1 MNCSTNKRGQL
12 VSALL
17 AGAGMAYPFVVH
29 AVMGRVP
36 PGAFVLLVLVLI
48 GLRFMALRGTAIART
63 LAVPLGLAFAGTIVL
78 GLMDAQVAALAYPV
92 MMNLAFAA
100 AFGWSLRA
108 PPSLVQVFASI
119 TEPDPSPVAIAYM
132 RTVSLVWCV
141 FLTVNALIALAL
153 ALWADRGLWALYTGL
168 ISYGL
173 MGLLFAGEWLVRQR
187 VKGRAA

>member
-1 MNCSTNKRGQL
+1 MNCSTNKRGML

-29 AVMGRVP
+29 AAMGRVP
-36 PGAFVLLVLVLI
+36 PGAFVLLVLVLL
-48 GLRFMALRGTAIART
+48 GLRFMALRGTAVART
-63 LAVPLGLAFAGTIVL
+63 LAVPLVLAFVGTGLL
-78 GLMDAQVAALAYPV
+78 GLVDAQVAALAYPV

-100 AFGWSLRA
+100 AFGLSLRA
-108 PPSLVQVFASI
+108 PPSLVQVFASL

-132 RTVSLVWCV
+132 RAVSLLWCV

-187 VKGRAA
+187 VKRRAA